1 MTVENQ
7 LFEDVPHQLNM
18 VMFYCH
24 VSFRGNSPLEK
35 SSVARGIQNVARKKK
50 KKKHVD
56 LRDMSGRHHS
66 IEPKQSETTVL
77 V

>member
-50 KKKHVD
+50 KKKKNM
-56 LRDMSGRHHS
+56 LISG
-66 IEPKQSETTVL
+66 ICLDVTIQ
-77 V
+77 